1 MKRVIAI
8 SILFTVLFIASFAF
22 ANGIPY
28 TQEDRDRLV
37 RVEAKL
43 EAMEK
48 RFDSLEKQF
57 DSEIKQLREDMNSQ
71 FNRLAAIFTALVV
84 FTLGFAIW
92 DRRTMVRPFEDKV
105 KKIEDDIAENR
116 NKLHALIDA
125 LKTLS
130 KTDEKVADVLKKFN
144 LL

>member
-1 MKRVIAI
+1 MKKFIAI
-8 SILFTVLFIASFAF
+8 SILFTALLIASFAF
-22 ANGIPY
+22 AKEIPY
-28 TQEDRDRLV
+28 TQEDRDRLI
-37 RVEAKL
+37 RVETKL
-43 EAMEK
+43 DAMEK
-48 RFDSLEKQF
+48 RF

-105 KKIEDDIAENR
+105 KRIEDDISENR
-116 NKLHALIDA
+116 TKLHALLDA
-125 LKTLS
+125 LKSLS
-130 KTDEKVADVLKKFN
+130 KTDEKVAEVLKKFN

>member
-1 MKRVIAI
+1 MKATIIVIGLIAAI
-8 SILFTVLFIASFAF
+8 FIPSIVFAIEN
-22 ANGIPY
+22 APRIS
-28 TQEDRDRLV
+28 DREIVERLA
-37 RVEAKL
+37 RL
-43 EAMEK
+43 EEGQK
-48 RFDSLEKQF
+48 TTNES
-57 DSEIKQLREDMNSQ
+57 IKQLREDMNSQ

-105 KKIEDDIAENR
+105 KRIEEDIAENR

-125 LKTLS
+125 LKSLS
-130 KTDEKVADVLKKFN
+130 KTDEKVAEILKKFN